1 MTAAETQSHIQRAV
15 GDLQT
20 LKEQWAGVESIDKE
34 REKAQAKLDAVKQ
47 NVAAMRAQFNE
58 VKRAH
63 DQILAKAHAD
73 QAKLSKLEVEIKR
86 KTAEL
91 TKIQGEFDKLR
102 QLLRTFESLD
112 PGFQKLAN
120 LMNETKIAVNSL
132 RAQLGA

>member
-1 MTAAETQSHIQRAV
+1 MMTAAETQSHIQRAV

-47 NVAAMRAQFNE
+47 NVAAMRAQLNE

-91 TKIQGEFDKLR
+91 TKIQGE
-102 QLLRTFESLD
+102 LD
-112 PGFQKLAN
+112 
-120 LMNETKIAVNSL
+120 
-132 RAQLGA
+132 